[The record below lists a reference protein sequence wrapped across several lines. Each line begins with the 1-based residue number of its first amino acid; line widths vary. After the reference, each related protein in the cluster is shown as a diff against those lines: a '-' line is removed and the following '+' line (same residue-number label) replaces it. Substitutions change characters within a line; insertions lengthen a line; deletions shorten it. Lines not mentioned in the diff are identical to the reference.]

1 MQFANRREA
10 GQKLAT
16 ALAHLGGDPGLI
28 VLALPR
34 GGVPVAYEVARALHA
49 PLDIWLVRKIG
60 APGQEELAAG
70 AIATGGIAVWNREVL
85 QLLGIDARDLAAVV
99 EREQRELDR
108 RRRAYCGDHPA
119 PELKN
124 CSVILIDDG
133 IATGASVRAAVQS
146 LRQAGARRI
155 VVATPVAPEDAC
167 RRLREIADAV
177 ICLYSPEPF
186 RAIGLWYR
194 DFDQTSDAEVLRLLN
209 AARNP
214 EAEDSP

>member
-10 GQKLAT
+10 GQKLAA
-16 ALAHLGGDPGLI
+16 ALGHLAGDPGLI

-34 GGVPVAYEVARALHA
+34 GGVPVAYEVARALQA
-49 PLDIWLVRKIG
+49 PLDLWLVRKIG

-85 QLLGIDARDLAAVV
+85 QMLGIDASDLAPVV

-108 RRRAYCGDHPA
+108 RRRAYCGDHPP
-119 PELKN
+119 PELKDRA
-124 CSVILIDDG
+124 VILIDDG

-146 LRQAGARRI
+146 IRQAGARRI
-155 VVATPVAPEDAC
+155 VVATPVAPEDSC

-194 DFDQTSDAEVLRLLN
+194 DFDQTGDAEVIRLLA
-209 AARNP
+209 AARQAD
-214 EAEDSP
+214 AEESP